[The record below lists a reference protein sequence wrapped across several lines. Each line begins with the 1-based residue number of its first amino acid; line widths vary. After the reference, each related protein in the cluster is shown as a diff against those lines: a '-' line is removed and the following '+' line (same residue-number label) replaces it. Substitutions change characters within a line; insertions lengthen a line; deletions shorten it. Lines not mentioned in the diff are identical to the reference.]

1 MLYTFGMTDMDSRT
15 AADLVVENIARLVAK
30 AQEALEQAEA
40 LTVALGDPRAAG
52 IESRL
57 GNAVNQVNAIGY
69 VIDVNLRGINDTD
82 GEGA

>member
-1 MLYTFGMTDMDSRT
+1 
-15 AADLVVENIARLVAK
+15 LVVENIARLVAK